1 MDITQDQVSL
11 AFEEISDAGFCLQK
25 FGEKSHVP
33 QDLAKRIRAMATEL
47 CNLAGDMEE
56 HFDEHGDRQVIEED
70 DNAGFNELMDMDI
83 RGMLATMR
91 IR

>member
-11 AFEEISDAGFCLQK
+11 AFEEINDAGFHLQK

-33 QDLAKRIRAMATEL
+33 QDLAIRIRAMATEL

-56 HFDEHGDRQVIEED
+56 HFDEHGDRPVVEED

-83 RGMLATMR
+83 RELLRMR
-91 IR
+91 FR

>member
-11 AFEEISDAGFCLQK
+11 ALEEINDAGFCLQK

-33 QDLAKRIRAMATEL
+33 QDLAKRIRAMAIEL
-47 CNLAGDMEE
+47 CALADDMEE

>member
-11 AFEEISDAGFCLQK
+11 ALEEINDAGFCLQK

-56 HFDEHGDRQVIEED
+56 HFDEYGDRPVVEED
-70 DNAGFNELMDMDI
+70 DNAGFNEMMDMDI
-83 RGMLATMR
+83 RELLRMR
-91 IR
+91 FR

>member
-11 AFEEISDAGFCLQK
+11 ALEEINDAGFCLQK

-56 HFDEHGDRQVIEED
+56 HFDEHGDRSVVEED

-83 RGMLATMR
+83 RELLRMR
-91 IR
+91 FR

>member
-11 AFEEISDAGFCLQK
+11 ALEEINDAGFCLQK

-33 QDLAKRIRAMATEL
+33 QDLAIRIRAMAIEL

-56 HFDEHGDRQVIEED
+56 HFDEHGDRPVVEED

-83 RGMLATMR
+83 RELLRMR
-91 IR
+91 FR